1 MYLTQINDTIHKKIR
16 GRNNSSLSNLSTFIR
31 VFSGANDGLI
41 IESNPDWKLFNAAGV
56 NTEASVYGSYS
67 DGSGTIGVTW
77 AKKTPIQATAGAP
90 AKPRPVITLF
100 NVKEGQDQISK
111 EANLNITAFSIEQ
124 LELIQQYFM
133 EPGYSLFVEW
143 GWNTE
148 DGVKGLISDKDVG
161 TIQAQ
166 VGNNALTDSA
176 LQDKRIASRGDYDCF
191 FGFITGGEVTSE
203 GNLFNVNVQMRGVP
217 SLPAFLQSHHSLY
230 AYTKENGPLNSRTF
244 PLYGPTQLENQ
255 STLTGLN
262 DNANIQ
268 PVKDKR
274 FKNMFNNLPSIKQTQ
289 EVANLINDC
298 EWYDFIGFDLDV
310 IKKLE
315 QEFQVTW
322 LEKTA
327 YFFGTIDNPKEALV
341 SEFGVPV
348 ERFVSN
354 QQYIRFGLAVNILN
368 ANAKTVKYTV
378 SGKELKSYINTKNT
392 KIGAFPFIFST
403 KKENL
408 LIPGKLPEFTK
419 IIVNTLGIDY
429 SELTSGGGI
438 DLRIPRASNKGFIS
452 FVQTGE
458 IGFPT
463 KDKEGKPVPAPANTF
478 KEISEHYGLLE
489 NLYINFEFFKN
500 TITASNKNV
509 REILNDLL
517 NGMSA
522 AVNGFW
528 NFQIIETVGDDG
540 LLSIKVFDEHWVG
553 QQKTPE
559 NKLFHHSGENSVFL
573 DASLNIKIPAEMMGQ
588 IINRRFNI
596 ASQPEQAIINVNKDR
611 KADTF
616 FAQGGDLFLDVRIGD
631 TKPTQSG
638 TEVPNK
644 TYDPNTNW
652 LSKSPDDKLSD
663 AIKAGN
669 QAAAEKR
676 TDIET
681 KANQAESLKIVKK
694 VIINRGDATA
704 TEYYD
709 SAGNLVAIKNKVIGE
724 DATWKGKE
732 VEKAKAYEELTKSK
746 DVVDEL
752 DKRLQARET
761 SFAKNLDKIDFL
773 VRPNKSFEIEP
784 KKASVFTGGN
794 LDESFGVYCY
804 DDPIYFDKLK
814 NDAFSNYLKKE
825 TGKGL
830 LSPLLPITYKFKI
843 LGSSGLRRWDCF
855 VVTGIPKKYLSNGV
869 WQITEIEHGLSGM
882 QWVTEVTANYRQQ
895 Q

>member
-56 NTEASVYGSYS
+56 NTDASVYGSYS

-77 AKKTPIQATAGAP
+77 ANKTPIQATAGAP

-143 GWNTE
+143 GWNTP
-148 DGVKGLISDKDVG
+148 DGVKGLISDKNVG

-176 LQDKRIASRGDYDCF
+176 LQDTRIASRGDYDCF

-203 GNLFNVNVQMRGVP
+203 GNFFNVNIQMRGVP

-230 AYTKENGPLNSRTF
+230 TYTKENGPLNSKTF
-244 PLYGPTQLENQ
+244 PLYGPTELENK
-255 STLTGLN
+255 STLVSLDDDT
-262 DNANIQ
+262 NIQ

-274 FKNMFNNLPSIKQTQ
+274 FKNMFNNLPTIKQTK
-289 EVANLINDC
+289 EVSELIYTC
-298 EWYDFIGFDLDV
+298 KWYDFIGFDLDV

-315 QEFQVTW
+315 EEFQVTW

-327 YFFGTIDNPKEALV
+327 YFFGAIDNPKEALV

-354 QQYIRFGLAVNILN
+354 QQYIRFGLAVDILN
-368 ANAKTVKYTV
+368 ANAKMVKYTIN
-378 SGKELKSYINTKNT
+378 GKELKSYIDTKDT

-408 LIPGKLPEFTK
+408 LIPGKLPDFTK
-419 IIVNTLGIDY
+419 IIVNTQGIDY
-429 SELTSGGGI
+429 SELTSGGGV
-438 DLRIPRASNKGFIS
+438 DLRIPRAGNKGFIS
-452 FVQTGE
+452 FVQTGD

-463 KDKEGKPVPAPANTF
+463 KDKEGKPAPAASNTF

-489 NLYINFEFFKN
+489 NLYINFDFFKN
-500 TITASNKNV
+500 AITASNKNI

-553 QQKTPE
+553 QQKTAE
-559 NKLFHHSGENSVFL
+559 NKLFHHSGMDSVFL
-573 DASLNIKIPAEMMGQ
+573 DASLNIKIPAEMMNQ

-652 LSKSPDDKLSD
+652 LSKDAGLSD
-663 AIKAGN
+663 MVKAGN
-669 QAAAEKR
+669 QAAAEKK

-681 KANQAESLKIVKK
+681 KANQAESLKIIRKE
-694 VIINRGDATA
+694 IINRGDAIT
-704 TEYYD
+704 TNYYD
-709 SAGNLVAIKNKVIGE
+709 SAGTIVATKNQVIGKGV
-724 DATWKGKE
+724 TWTGKE
-732 VEKAKAYEELTKSK
+732 VEKAKVFEELTNSK

-752 DKRLQARET
+752 DKRIQARQT
-761 SFAKNLDKIDFL
+761 SFNKNLDKMDFL
-773 VRPNKSFEIEP
+773 IRPNKSYEIEP
-784 KKASVFTGGN
+784 KKTSVFKDGK

-804 DDPIYFDKLK
+804 DNSIYFDKLK
-814 NDAFSNYLKKE
+814 NDAFSNYLKKDS
-825 TGKGL
+825 GKGL

-855 VVTGIPKKYLSNGV
+855 VVTGIPKKYLSNGI

-882 QWVTEVTANYRQQ
+882 QWVTEVTANYRQIQ
-895 Q
+895 